1 MRTLDIK
8 IFSIGLLVILSSSV
22 LAQQTQF
29 QPLPIDPK
37 VKYGKLENGLTY
49 YIRSNQQPKNRA
61 DFYIVQNVGAILEND
76 DQNGLAHFLEHMA
89 FNGTK
94 NFPGKKIIEYFES
107 VGVKFGANINAYT
120 SLDETVY
127 HLSDVPTLREGI
139 IDSALLVLHDWSNAI
154 SLEESEIEA
163 ERGVIMEEWRQGASA
178 ERRMWKESNKQRF
191 PGSQYAKRDVIGD
204 TAVIKHFTPEALRD
218 YYKKW
223 YRPDQQAIIV
233 VGDIDVNK
241 VEQKII
247 ELFSNIKKP
256 ENAPER
262 PIYPIFDN
270 KEPIISIVTDP
281 EARMTRVELIY
292 KHDKLPQEIKLSI
305 NGYLVNVI
313 NSLISNMMQNRFE
326 EITMQ
331 PDAPFV
337 AGYATYG
344 ELVKSKDAFYMV
356 VVPKEGSET
365 EGLKSV
371 LLEAEK
377 VKRFG
382 FNNSELE
389 RAKAD
394 LAKMIEKL
402 YNEKDNQKNENY
414 VKEYMAHFLNQEP
427 IPGIEWEYET
437 IKMILPQVNT
447 EMVNQLAKSYVTDTN
462 LIVSI
467 MAPEKPTV
475 ILPTKEKIKEI
486 IEEAKKTEL
495 TAKVEEQINK
505 PLIEKFPKPGKI
517 KKVTNNDIIG
527 TTEWTLSNGAKVIFK
542 PTSFKKDE
550 ILFNAYSIGG
560 LSKITNIEDLP
571 SGEFATEVVNNNG
584 LGNFNQID
592 LKKILSGKIVS
603 VNPYIDNYEEGF
615 SGNSSVSD
623 FETML
628 QLIYLHFT
636 ATRKDDDAFE
646 ALMNNYKA
654 FLANS
659 ENNPDKAFSDTV
671 QVMLTNHSP
680 RTVLLNMKTLE
691 KVNQEKALEI
701 FADRFS
707 DPADFTFVFTGNVN
721 PNNKT
726 VENAINT
733 YIGGIKSKGKKEQYT
748 DDNVR
753 LPMGKATNYFSREMQ
768 VKKVS
773 NCIVYSGNMN
783 FNVNNRTNINAIGNI
798 LNIRYLESVREKE
811 GGSYGVGVAGNLRNR
826 PIEQALLFIQFDT
839 NVEKQNKL
847 MEIIHSEI
855 ENMINNGPKAED
867 LQKVKENMLKKYEE
881 DLQENKW
888 WQNAIKN
895 YYFNRLNLINDY
907 RPSVESLTGES
918 VQKTLK
924 AIVDQGNVM
933 EIVMKPIK

>member
-1 MRTLDIK
+1 MRKLEFKFFLFVLLICLNTS
-8 IFSIGLLVILSSSV
+8 IF
-22 LAQQTQF
+22 AQQVQF

-127 HLSDVPTLREGI
+127 HLSNVPTNRESI

-163 ERGVIMEEWRQGASA
+163 ERGVILEEWRQGASA
-178 ERRMWKESNKQRF
+178 DRRMWKESNKQKF

-233 VGDIDVNK
+233 VGDVDVNK
-241 VEQKII
+241 IEEKII

-256 ENAPER
+256 ENTPER
-262 PIYPIFDN
+262 PIYPIYDN

-292 KHDKLPQEIKLSI
+292 KHDKLPAEIKLSI

-344 ELVKSKDAFYMV
+344 EMVKSKDAFYLV

-365 EGLKSV
+365 EGIKSV
-371 LLEAEK
+371 LIEAEK

-382 FNNSELE
+382 FNHSELE

-394 LAKMIEKL
+394 LAKMIEKQ
-402 YNEKDNQKNENY
+402 YNEKDNQKNESY
-414 VKEYMAHFLNQEP
+414 VREYMNHFLNQDP

-437 IKMILPQVNT
+437 IKMILPQINAD
-447 EMVNQLAKSYVTDTN
+447 MVNQLAKSYVTDTN
-462 LIVSI
+462 MIVSI
-467 MAPEKPTV
+467 LAPQKPTV
-475 ILPTKEKIKEI
+475 VLPSKEEIRQI
-486 IEEAKKTEL
+486 IEEVKKTEL
-495 TAKVEEQINK
+495 TAKLDEKIDK
-505 PLIEKFPKPGKI
+505 PLIEKMPKPGKI
-517 KKVTNNDIIG
+517 KKVSKNDILG
-527 TTEWTLSNGAKVIFK
+527 TTEWILSNGAKVILK
-542 PTSFKKDE
+542 PTTFKKDE
-550 ILFNAYSIGG
+550 ILFNAYSTGG
-560 LSKITNIEDLP
+560 LSKVENIEDLP
-571 SGEFATEVVNNNG
+571 SAEFATEVVNNNG
-584 LGNFNQID
+584 LSNFNQIE
-592 LKKILSGKIVS
+592 LKKLLSGKIASVS
-603 VNPYIDNYEEGF
+603 PYIDNYEEGF

-628 QLIYLHFT
+628 QLLYLHFT
-636 ATRKDDDAFE
+636 ALRKDDNAFT

-659 ENNPDKAFSDTV
+659 ENNPDKAFSDSV
-671 QVMLTNHSP
+671 KLMLSNHSP

-691 KVNQEKALEI
+691 KVNQDKALEI
-701 FADRFS
+701 FAERFS
-707 DPADFTFVFTGNVN
+707 DPADFTFVFTGNVD
-721 PNNKT
+721 PNDKT
-726 VENAINT
+726 VVNAINT
-733 YIGGIKSKGKKEQYT
+733 FIGGIKSKGKKESFT

-753 LPMGKATNYFSREMQ
+753 LPVGRAINHFSREMQ

-773 NCIVYSGNMN
+773 NCIVYSGNLN
-783 FNVNNRTNINAIGNI
+783 FNMNNRTNMNAIGNI

-826 PIEQALLFIQFDT
+826 PIEQAMLFIQFDT
-839 NVEKQNKL
+839 NIEKQNKL
-847 MEIIHSEI
+847 MDIIHSEI
-855 ENMINNGPKAED
+855 DTIISKGPKAED
-867 LQKVKENMLKKYEE
+867 LQKVKETMMKKYEE

-888 WQNAIKN
+888 WQSAIKN
-895 YYFNRLNLINDY
+895 YYFNKLNVVNDY
-907 RPSVESLTGES
+907 LPSVQALTSESI
-918 VQKTLK
+918 QKTLK
-924 AIVDQGNVM
+924 TIVDQGNIM
-933 EIVMKPIK
+933 EIVMKPKE